1 MGDELAQGFPAPSNC
16 SLKASTM
23 TRDQTRAGNGGVSLI
38 IAMPWARP
46 SLCILSSVLSDPLN
60 AVT

>member
-23 TRDQTRAGNGGVSLI
+23 TRDPDESGQRGGL
-38 IAMPWARP
+38 
-46 SLCILSSVLSDPLN
+46 LN
-60 AVT
+60 NCHALG